1 MASPNSAFHILLIL
15 IFAGITTNFTVG
27 SHNLHNYKRSSSFHK
42 SCLQNYGGVWFGQ
55 ELWLQEKQLSQMTDL
70 GVQFVARSGM
80 EEAVGSGMLKGRPFG
95 GVSIAWAPEMNH
107 VMKPL
112 VNYRHKR
119 LVCVEM
125 ATKSEPIIFVSIY
138 MPFYDSSK
146 RTECL
151 AETMDAIG
159 MLEEIIADHLL
170 HRFVIGGDFNSEFN
184 GTSLFDKKQSPLL
197 RQSR

>member
-125 ATKSEPIIFVSIY
+125 ATKS
-138 MPFYDSSK
+138 DSK
-146 RTECL
+146 E
-151 AETMDAIG
+151 IG
-159 MLEEIIADHLL
+159 SCIHYHNKANLYYIHPASEDHIQ
-170 HRFVIGGDFNSEFN
+170 RGA
-184 GTSLFDKKQSPLL
+184 TT
-197 RQSR
+197 